1 MKHTGQPV
9 FWYDKGRSRNRDQ
22 FRHTP
27 NFGEYMKTPI
37 ALRVSD
43 ADYCKRIKDP
53 FDPNLHHLET
63 LLPFT
68 EVNKLVSG
76 NANVRKPKES
86 SKPYK
91 NMIATVQKNPQAFH
105 VKNRGIT
112 FICASFDITSN
123 NAGPRQLNIHL
134 EKDDDVDFVDGEVS
148 DARKVGIADGG
159 HTFAVISDTVERL
172 DKLKTKEDWA
182 EPFVRVRF
190 LTSKAAYVVP
200 EEMVEA
206 LNTSTQVKEHTMD
219 EYRNEFQPLKDIL
232 ENSGFDISNI
242 SFRENDAGTWD
253 VREILQRLG
262 CFLKDKPA
270 LGPQMYRSRQKALK
284 MYIDPKTRE
293 DFLSLADVMADVA
306 FLPEY
311 IEAQFSSKENMK
323 TRNRFGGLRVV
334 DALKDDYTY
343 PSLGYK
349 TRHRLD
355 LAATLPLAGA
365 FRELLQVDPKTGRQF
380 WIVDWKE
387 AFKRTADELYK
398 ALTSNLVAV
407 TNVSGLGSDPA
418 YWTTAANVILRVKSE
433 MLQERIAASL

>member
-1 MKHTGQPV
+1 
-9 FWYDKGRSRNRDQ
+9 
-22 FRHTP
+22 
-27 NFGEYMKTPI
+27 
-37 ALRVSD
+37 VSD

-63 LLPFT
+63 LLPFS
-68 EVNKLVSG
+68 EVNLLVSG

-91 NMIATVQKNPQAFH
+91 NMIATVEKNPQAFH

-112 FICASFDITSN
+112 FICAAFDIGPN
-123 NAGPRQLNIHL
+123 NSAGVRQLNIHL
-134 EKDDDVDFVDGEVS
+134 EKDGENDFIDAEVS

-159 HTFAVISDTVERL
+159 HTFAVISDTIERL
-172 DKLKTKEDWA
+172 EKLKALEGWV
-182 EPFVRVRF
+182 EPYVRVRF

-232 ENSGFDISNI
+232 TKSSFDISNI

-293 DFLSLADVMADVA
+293 DFLALADVMADVA

-311 IEAQFSSKENMK
+311 IESQFSSKENMK

-334 DALKDDYTY
+334 DALDSDHTY

-355 LAATLPLAGA
+355 LGATLPLAGA
-365 FRELLQVDPKTGRQF
+365 FRELLQVDPKTGKQF
-380 WIVDWKE
+380 WIVAWKE
-387 AFKRTADELYK
+387 AFKRTADELYR
-398 ALTSNLVAV
+398 ALTSNLASVNAV
-407 TNVSGLGSDPA
+407 SALGSDPA
-418 YWTTAANVILRVKSE
+418 YWTTAANVILRIKSE
-433 MLQERIAASL
+433 MLQERILAASR

>member
-1 MKHTGQPV
+1 MK
-9 FWYDKGRSRNRDQ
+9 S
-22 FRHTP
+22 
-27 NFGEYMKTPI
+27 PI

-63 LLPFT
+63 LLPFS

-86 SKPYK
+86 SKPYRK
-91 NMIATVQKNPQAFH
+91 MIETVEKNPRAFH

-112 FICASFDITSN
+112 FICSGFDITPN
-123 NAGPRQLNIHL
+123 NSGVRQLNVHL
-134 EKDDDVDFVDGEVS
+134 EMNGEAEFVDTEIS

-159 HTFAVISDTVERL
+159 HTFAVISDTMERL
-172 DKLKTKEDWA
+172 DKLKTGVDWT
-182 EPFVRVRF
+182 EPYVRVRF
-190 LTSKAAYVVP
+190 LTSKAAYVIP

-232 ENSGFDISNI
+232 TASGFDISNI
-242 SFRENDAGTWD
+242 SFRENDPGTWD
-253 VREILQRLG
+253 VREIIQRLG

-270 LGPQMYRSRQKALK
+270 LGPQLYRSRQKALK

-293 DFLSLADVMADVA
+293 DFLALADVMADVA

-311 IEAQFSSKENMK
+311 IESQFSSKENMK

-334 DALKDDYTY
+334 DALEHDYTY

-365 FRELLQVDPKTGRQF
+365 FRELLQVNLNTGKQF

-387 AFKRTADELYK
+387 AFKRTADELYR
-398 ALTSNLVAV
+398 ALTSNLAAASPVA
-407 TNVSGLGSDPA
+407 TLGSDPA

-433 MLQERIAASL
+433 MLQERIAAASLPSL

>member
-1 MKHTGQPV
+1 MK
-9 FWYDKGRSRNRDQ
+9 N
-22 FRHTP
+22 
-27 NFGEYMKTPI
+27 PI
-37 ALRVSD
+37 ALRVID

-63 LLPFT
+63 LLPFS

-76 NANVRKPKES
+76 NANVRTPKES
-86 SKPYK
+86 SKPFK
-91 NMIATVQKNPQAFH
+91 KMIETVEKNPRAFH

-112 FICASFDITSN
+112 FICAAFDITPPNS
-123 NAGPRQLNIHL
+123 GSRQLNIHL
-134 EKDDDVDFVDGEVS
+134 EKEGDADFIDAEIS

-159 HTFAVISDTVERL
+159 HTFAVISDTIERL
-172 DKLKTKEDWA
+172 EKLKALPDWT

-232 ENSGFDISNI
+232 TSSGFDVSNI
-242 SFRENDAGTWD
+242 SFKENDAGTWD

-270 LGPQMYRSRQKALK
+270 LGPQLYRSRQKALK

-293 DFLSLADVMADVA
+293 DFLALTDVMAEVA

-311 IEAQFSSKENMK
+311 IESQFSSKENMK

-334 DALKDDYTY
+334 DALENDYTY

-365 FRELLQVDPKTGRQF
+365 FRELLQVNPKTGKQF

-387 AFKRTADELYK
+387 AFKRTADELYR
-398 ALTSNLVAV
+398 ALTSNLAAV
-407 TNVSGLGSDPA
+407 TAVSGLGSDPA

-433 MLQERIAASL
+433 MLQERILATTR

>member
-1 MKHTGQPV
+1 M
-9 FWYDKGRSRNRDQ
+9 
-22 FRHTP
+22 
-27 NFGEYMKTPI
+27 
-37 ALRVSD
+37 SD

-91 NMIATVQKNPQAFH
+91 NMIATVEKNPRAFH

-112 FICASFDITSN
+112 FICAAFDISN

-134 EKDDDVDFVDGEVS
+134 EKDDDGDFSDGEVS
-148 DARKVGIADGG
+148 EARKVGIADGG

-172 DKLKTKEDWA
+172 DKLKAKEDWI

-232 ENSGFDISNI
+232 EQSGFDISNI

-270 LGPQMYRSRQKALK
+270 LGSQMYRSRQKALK
-284 MYIDPKTRE
+284 MYIDPKMRE
-293 DFLSLADVMADVA
+293 DFLALSGVMADVA

-323 TRNRFGGLRVV
+323 TRNRLGGLRVV

-365 FRELLQVDPKTGRQF
+365 FRELLQVDPETGKQF

-387 AFKRTADELYK
+387 AFKRTADELYR
-398 ALTSNLVAV
+398 ALTSNLAAV
-407 TNVSGLGSDPA
+407 TAVSGLGSDPA

-433 MLQERIAASL
+433 MLQERIASSR

>member
-1 MKHTGQPV
+1 
-9 FWYDKGRSRNRDQ
+9 
-22 FRHTP
+22 
-27 NFGEYMKTPI
+27 MKTSI

-63 LLPFT
+63 LLPFS

-86 SKPYK
+86 SNPYK
-91 NMIATVQKNPQAFH
+91 RMITTVEKNPRAFH

-112 FICASFDITSN
+112 FICAAFDIAPN
-123 NAGPRQLNIHL
+123 NTGVRQLNIHL
-134 EKDDDVDFVDGEVS
+134 ERDGDTDFIDTEIS

-159 HTFAVISDTVERL
+159 HTFAVISDTMERL
-172 DKLKTKEDWA
+172 DKLKTLEGWT
-182 EPFVRVRF
+182 EPYVRVRF
-190 LTSKAAYVVP
+190 LTSKSAYVVP

-219 EYRNEFQPLKDIL
+219 EYRNEFQPLKDVL
-232 ENSGFDISNI
+232 TKAGFDISSI

-253 VREILQRLG
+253 IREVLQRLG

-270 LGPQMYRSRQKALK
+270 LGPQLYRSRQKALK
-284 MYIDPKTRE
+284 MYIDPKMRE
-293 DFLSLADVMADVA
+293 EFLALADVMIDVA

-311 IEAQFSSKENMK
+311 IESQFSSKENMK

-343 PSLGYK
+343 PSLAYT

-365 FRELLQVDPKTGRQF
+365 FRELLQFDPKTGRQF
-380 WIVDWKE
+380 WIVDWRE
-387 AFKRTADELYK
+387 AFKRTADELYR
-398 ALTSNLVAV
+398 ALTSNLAA
-407 TNVSGLGSDPA
+407 TGTASGLGSDPA

-433 MLQERIAASL
+433 MLQERIVAASH